1 MPQGVATTPRAH
13 ESTLANLIFVGLNRR
28 VIALDRFTGQEVWVW
43 KAPKGTGFVSV
54 LLDGDRLI
62 VGSSGYVYCLDPV
75 YGQRVWE
82 NPLKGYG
89 QGLMSLVSVNGSTQS
104 AAVAAVIASQRA
116 AAAAGASGAVGP
128 SVGI

>member
-1 MPQGVATTPRAH
+1 MPQGVAVTPRAH
-13 ESTLANLIFVGLNRR
+13 ESTLADLVFVGLNRR

-43 KAPKGTGFVSV
+43 KAPKGTGFASGF
-54 LLDGDRLI
+54 LDGDRLL
-62 VGSSGYVYCLDPV
+62 VGISGYVYCLDPV

-89 QGLMSLVSVNGSTQS
+89 HGLMSLVSVKGSTQS
-104 AAVAAVIASQRA
+104 AAVAAVIAGQHA

>member
-1 MPQGVATTPRAH
+1 MPDGGAPTRRAH
-13 ESTLANLIFVGLNRR
+13 ESTRADLSFGGLTSR
-28 VIALDRFTGQEVWVW
+28 VSAVDRGTGQEVWVW
-43 KAPKGTGFVSV
+43 KSPKGSGFVSV

-62 VGSSGYVYCLDPV
+62 VGSGGYIYCLDPV

-89 QGLMSLVSVNGSTQS
+89 QGLMSLASVNGSTQS